1 MDTSYG
7 MVVKLMKE
15 KALKY
20 HRLPTPGKIAIQPTK
35 PCRTQQDLSLAYTP
49 GVAWPCIEIAERP
62 EAAYDYTGRGNL
74 VAVISDGT
82 AVLGLG
88 DIGPL
93 AGKPVMEGKAL
104 LFKRFAGIDAIDL
117 EVAEKDV
124 DRFVDIVA
132 ALEPSFGGVNLEDI
146 ASPRC
151 FAIEE
156 NLKARMKIP
165 VFHDDQHGT
174 AVIAAAAILNGLDIV
189 GKDIRDVRV
198 AMSGSGAAGVAIARH
213 LVELGMTPEQ
223 IFACGRSGVLYE
235 GRANRVSPWHDI
247 LFRKTSARTL
257 ADIMQGADIFIGV
270 SAAGL
275 VDEAMLRSMAKD
287 PIILPMANPD
297 PEVPYEVIMR
307 VRPDALAGTGR
318 SDYPNQVN
326 NVLGFPAIFRGA
338 LDVRA
343 SAITDG
349 MKVAASR
356 ALARIARLPVPEA
369 VLKAY
374 GLKEL
379 SFGRDYLI
387 PKPFDLRVLVEE
399 ACAVA
404 EAAVAEGVSRV
415 ADFDAAAYR
424 RSLEERFLTE
434 G

>member
-1 MDTSYG
+1 MD
-7 MVVKLMKE
+7 LRQR
-15 KALKY
+15 ALEY
-20 HRLPTPGKIAIQPTK
+20 HRNPFPGKIGIVPLK
-35 PCRTQQDLSLAYTP
+35 PCATQEDLSLAYTP
-49 GVAWPCIEIAERP
+49 GVAWPCREIAERP
-62 EAAYDYTGRGNL
+62 DAVYEYTGRGNL

-93 AGKPVMEGKAL
+93 AAKPVMEGKAL

-117 EVAEKDV
+117 EVAEKEV
-124 DRFVDIVA
+124 DRFIDIVA

-156 NLKARMKIP
+156 RLKARMKIP

-174 AVIAAAAILNGLDIV
+174 AVIAAAAILNGLDII
-189 GKDIRDVRV
+189 GKDIRNVRV
-198 AMSGSGAAGVAIARH
+198 AMRGAGAAGVAIARH
-213 LVELGMTPEQ
+213 LVELGMAPEQ
-223 IFACGRSGVLYE
+223 IFAAGRSGVLYE

-247 LFRKTSARTL
+247 LFRKTDARTL
-257 ADIMQGADIFIGV
+257 ADIMRGADIFIGV
-270 SAAGL
+270 SAAGV

-287 PIILPMANPD
+287 PIVLPMANPD
-297 PEVPYEVIMR
+297 PEVPYDVVKK

-343 SAITDG
+343 LAITDG

-369 VLKAY
+369 VLRAY

-404 EAAVAEGVSRV
+404 EAAVAEGVARV
-415 ADFDAAAYR
+415 AHFDAANYR
-424 RSLEERFLTE
+424 RSLEDRFLKE

>member
-1 MDTSYG
+1 MDQ
-7 MVVKLMKE
+7 KE
-15 KALKY
+15 RALRY
-20 HRLPTPGKIAIQPTK
+20 HRDPFPGKIGIVPTK
-35 PCRTQQDLSLAYTP
+35 PCATQDDLSLAYTP
-49 GVAWPCIEIAERP
+49 GVAWPCREIAERP
-62 EAAYDYTGRGNL
+62 EAVYDYTGRGNL
-74 VAVISDGT
+74 VAVVSDGT

-104 LFKRFAGIDAIDL
+104 LFKRFAGVDAVDL
-117 EVAEKDV
+117 EVAEKEV

-156 NLKARMKIP
+156 RLQARMRIP

-174 AVIAAAAILNGLDIV
+174 AVIAAAAILNGLEIA
-189 GKDIRDVRV
+189 GKRLTDVRV
-198 AMSGSGAAGVAIARH
+198 AMSGAGAAGVAIARH
-213 LVELGMTPEQ
+213 LVRLGMAPEQ
-223 IFACGRSGVLYE
+223 ITACGRKGVLYE
-235 GRANRVSPWHDI
+235 GRERVSPWHDI
-247 LFRKTSARTL
+247 LFRKTTARTL
-257 ADIMQGADIFIGV
+257 ADAMRGADIFIGV
-270 SAAGL
+270 SVAGL

-287 PIILPMANPD
+287 PIVLPMANPD
-297 PEVPYEVIMR
+297 PEVPYDVVKK

-349 MKVAASR
+349 MKVAATR
-356 ALARIARLPVPEA
+356 ALARVARLPVPA
-369 VLKAY
+369 PVLEAY
-374 GLKEL
+374 GLSSL
-379 SFGRDYLI
+379 SFGPDYLI
-387 PKPFDLRVLVEE
+387 PKPFDRRVLVEE
-399 ACAVA
+399 AAAVA
-404 EAAVAEGVSRV
+404 EAAIADGVARI
-415 ADFDAAAYR
+415 ARFDVETYR
-424 RSLEERFLTE
+424 RSLEERFLKE